1 MISGSRSTTSL
12 TSDRNTPS
20 PNFAKTVNVKKNKN
34 YLSSQPQGSS
44 EAHLNLNKLDISN
57 ANIDDE
63 TIKRVCD
70 CNRVTCINAKN
81 NNINFASVSV
91 FSNLISLDL
100 SLNELRNLHVP
111 PGSFSKIQK
120 LDLSYNFLPP
130 AALVDLA
137 NLQCLRS
144 LFLSGNELS
153 SVPTKLRFST
163 LEELNLDDNKLHAAA
178 DIAAL
183 AQLPNLRR
191 LSLANNEFTSFP
203 ILRVKAKLSPSKS
216 KKPTAAKNQV
226 FDDIVTLKDVERF
239 ITSYSPK
246 HQPSN
251 CSRQSTLQKTNLR
264 QISPYRNPLKPSMKT
279 PIKTNSLN
287 PPLIFPKL
295 MHLDMAENM
304 LNFEEAIIPVV
315 VCPNLKVLSLC
326 GNPFIEEFPKAPP
339 KIQTI
344 LVEQHGI
351 SVECERSKFWC
362 SKYSRLGSTKLG
374 CQRRDHLPPLTTVV
388 KNVDEEFEEKST
400 VDVSEVPDSSE
411 HPLFSQH
418 ELSIEYSELPIGI
431 QKCLKEFKSLE
442 IDLKESE
449 ISEREE
455 DNDPSTIAG
464 SNLEPEWI
472 RCAELSTTD
481 LPQCKTQEKSSGAWR
496 NSGFQKEEDNFGSPA
511 QTKRSGRRR
520 RSQRA
525 VRHSFFKSNGAD
537 GLQRPKISSLYR
549 MLQEAIE
556 NPRDSIE

>member
-1 MISGSRSTTSL
+1 M
-12 TSDRNTPS
+12 
-20 PNFAKTVNVKKNKN
+20 
-34 YLSSQPQGSS
+34 
-44 EAHLNLNKLDISN
+44 
-57 ANIDDE
+57 
-63 TIKRVCD
+63 
-70 CNRVTCINAKN
+70 
-81 NNINFASVSV
+81 
-91 FSNLISLDL
+91 
-100 SLNELRNLHVP
+100 
-111 PGSFSKIQK
+111 
-120 LDLSYNFLPP
+120 PP

-153 SVPTKLRFST
+153 SIPTKLRFST

-183 AQLPNLRR
+183 AQLPNLQR

-203 ILRVKAKLSPSKS
+203 ILRVEAKLSPSKS
-216 KKPTAAKNQV
+216 KKLTAVKNQARHKTSDFQIV

-246 HQPSN
+246 HQLLN

-264 QISPYRNPLKPSMKT
+264 KISPYRNPLKPYMKT

-362 SKYSRLGSTKLG
+362 SKYSRLGPTKLDR
-374 CQRRDHLPPLTTVV
+374 QRRDQLPPLTTAV
-388 KNVDEEFEEKST
+388 KNVDGEFEEKST
-400 VDVSEVPDSSE
+400 VDVSEFPDSGE

-449 ISEREE
+449 ISKREE

-472 RCAELSTTD
+472 RCVGNKDEGECVESEVKVDNPFLNGVPEPSTTD

-496 NSGFQKEEDNFGSPA
+496 NSGSQNEEDSFGSPA

-525 VRHSFFKSNGAD
+525 VRHSFFKSNGAN

>member
-1 MISGSRSTTSL
+1 M
-12 TSDRNTPS
+12 
-20 PNFAKTVNVKKNKN
+20 VNVKINENCLRYDVTTEFKRYLAK
-34 YLSSQPQGSS
+34 LSSQPQGIS
-44 EAHLNLNKLDISN
+44 EARLNSNELDISSS
-57 ANIDDE
+57 NIDDE
-63 TIKRVCD
+63 NIKRVCN
-70 CNRVTCINAKN
+70 CNRITCIKAKN

-153 SVPTKLRFST
+153 SIPTKLRQVIYAFST

-183 AQLPNLRR
+183 AQLPNLQR

-203 ILRVKAKLSPSKS
+203 ILRVEAKLSPSKS
-216 KKPTAAKNQV
+216 KQ
-226 FDDIVTLKDVERF
+226 
-239 ITSYSPK
+239 
-246 HQPSN
+246 
-251 CSRQSTLQKTNLR
+251 
-264 QISPYRNPLKPSMKT
+264 
-279 PIKTNSLN
+279 
-287 PPLIFPKL
+287 
-295 MHLDMAENM
+295 

-362 SKYSRLGSTKLG
+362 SKYSRLGPTKLDR
-374 CQRRDHLPPLTTVV
+374 QRRDQLPPLTTAV
-388 KNVDEEFEEKST
+388 KNVDGEFEEKST
-400 VDVSEVPDSSE
+400 VDVSEFPDSGE

-418 ELSIEYSELPIGI
+418 ELSIEYSELPIGPEVSP
-431 QKCLKEFKSLE
+431 QNLF
-442 IDLKESE
+442 
-449 ISEREE
+449 
-455 DNDPSTIAG
+455 IAVY
-464 SNLEPEWI
+464 L
-472 RCAELSTTD
+472 
-481 LPQCKTQEKSSGAWR
+481 
-496 NSGFQKEEDNFGSPA
+496 F

-525 VRHSFFKSNGAD
+525 VRHSFFKSNGAN

>member
-12 TSDRNTPS
+12 TSNKSTLS
-20 PNFAKTVNVKKNKN
+20 PNFAKMVNVKINEN
-34 YLSSQPQGSS
+34 CLSSQPQGIS
-44 EAHLNLNKLDISN
+44 EARLNSNELDISSS
-57 ANIDDE
+57 NIDDE
-63 TIKRVCD
+63 NIKRVCN
-70 CNRVTCINAKN
+70 CNRITCIKAKN

-153 SVPTKLRFST
+153 SIPTKLRFST

-183 AQLPNLRR
+183 AQLPNLQR

-203 ILRVKAKLSPSKS
+203 ILRVEAKLSPSKS
-216 KKPTAAKNQV
+216 KKLTAVKNQV

-246 HQPSN
+246 HQLLN

-264 QISPYRNPLKPSMKT
+264 KISPYRNPLKPYMKT

-362 SKYSRLGSTKLG
+362 SKYSRLGPTKLDR
-374 CQRRDHLPPLTTVV
+374 QRRDQLPPLTTAV
-388 KNVDEEFEEKST
+388 KNVDGEFEEKST
-400 VDVSEVPDSSE
+400 VDVSEFPDSGE

-449 ISEREE
+449 ISKREE

-472 RCAELSTTD
+472 RCVEPSTTD

-496 NSGFQKEEDNFGSPA
+496 NSGSQNEEDSFGSPA

-525 VRHSFFKSNGAD
+525 VRHSFFKSNGAN